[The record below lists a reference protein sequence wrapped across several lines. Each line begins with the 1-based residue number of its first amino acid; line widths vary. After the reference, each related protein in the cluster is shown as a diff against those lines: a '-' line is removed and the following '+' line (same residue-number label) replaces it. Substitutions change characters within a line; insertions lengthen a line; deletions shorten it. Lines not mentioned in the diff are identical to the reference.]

1 MITIELDYFNNINS
15 VSWDLIVS
23 THLIIKLINGIL
35 NWNGSELL
43 EHILLS
49 NMGLILK
56 INTKVLRV
64 DFSWVEELLDL
75 ENLSWGFFNLILSSH
90 NLPELWLCE
99 SWVLGNDLDD
109 SNLRLWV
116 ALWRRDSSVNIELS
130 SSMGNWLA
138 CEFSDHGL

>member
-1 MITIELDYFNNINS
+1 MITIELDYFDNVYS

-23 THLIIKLINGIL
+23 THLIIKLVNGIL
-35 NWNGSELL
+35 NWNGSEFL

-56 INTKVLRV
+56 INTEVLRV

-75 ENLSWGFFNLILSSH
+75 ENLSWWFFNLILSSH
-90 NLPELWLCE
+90 NFPELWLCE

-109 SNLRLWV
+109 SDLRLWI
-116 ALWRRDSSVNIELS
+116 ALWRRDSSVYIELS
-130 SSMGNWLA
+130 SSMSNWLA